1 MAKTSAIQGRL
12 RYILYGLGKL
22 PTPAMYQPLVEKLR
36 ESTYFTS
43 HEAVQAVIDLQ
54 SRIEFSTIYQDP
66 LLFPSGLTLEDSQ
79 HDHFL
84 GSEAN
89 RWLVISREDRKII
102 SARRH
107 WPRSILALCSEDGV
121 LAEAQR

>member
-66 LLFPSGLTLEDSQ
+66 LLFPSGFTLADSQ
-79 HDHFL
+79 HHYTL
-84 GSEAN
+84 WGEAN
-89 RWLVISREDRKII
+89 MWLVKSREDRKII

-107 WPRSILALCSEDGV
+107 WARSTLALCSEDGV
-121 LAEAQR
+121 LVEAQR